1 MVAREKEGEKEAM
14 VMRSST
20 AKTCRT
26 NKYFCYM
33 HTERS
38 IVPTNRKRETIY
50 EEKQERIEEIM
61 EAKEKAQQ

>member
-1 MVAREKEGEKEAM
+1 MNGFCECMKKIL
-14 VMRSST
+14 
-20 AKTCRT
+20 
-26 NKYFCYM
+26 CYM
-33 HTERS
+33 HRERS

>member
-1 MVAREKEGEKEAM
+1 MDGLCKCMEKLL
-14 VMRSST
+14 
-20 AKTCRT
+20 
-26 NKYFCYM
+26 CYM
-33 HTERS
+33 HRERS